1 MTPGLWTLDII
12 LRNMNPMRV
21 VLGWGGKVALRIINY
36 FCRYLLRF
44 YLSIP
49 AHICPDY
56 CLRSRPVDPDV
67 VCPSVR

>member
-1 MTPGLWTLDII
+1 MTPGLWTLNII
-12 LRNMNPMRV
+12 LRNMNPVRV
-21 VLGWGGKVALRIINY
+21 VLVCWCRKVALRIINY

-56 CLRSRPVDPDV
+56 LKV
-67 VCPSVR
+67 VVVKVFPA